1 MKSLALDSV
10 VTVHKLN
17 IHEMLTTCHLGVNRD
32 QIQEIWG
39 KCMFLRSKSS
49 FPTSIFK
56 FDEVLIK
63 YSYIMGHLMTQT
75 TKD

>member
-1 MKSLALDSV
+1 MKSSAPDNA

-17 IHEMLTTCHLGVNRD
+17 INEMLTTCHLGVNRD
-32 QIQEIWG
+32 QNQVIWG
-39 KCMFLRSKSS
+39 KCMFLRSRSS
-49 FPTSIFK
+49 FLTSIFK